1 MNTAE
6 TRARRSG
13 EFAGEVRAERDA
25 KVPGAHLSAVLAT
38 FAVDTPAEAIPA
50 SVSSWVK
57 HLVLDAAGNAYASTR
72 YEFAHRA
79 LTALRGLDEGQSIV
93 IGMPARLT
101 VRDAALMNGILIHGL
116 DFDDTYLPGN
126 VHLTASV
133 VPTVLALGSRLNARG
148 ADVLTACTLGLEAG
162 MRLAAAAKGAFLK
175 AGFHPTGLCGA
186 FASVLAASR
195 LLRLDHAQTVTAQG
209 LVLSSA
215 SGTMQSTQE
224 GAWAKRMHPGLMAS
238 AAITAASLAREGFSG
253 PKQTYE
259 GKYGLFSC
267 FMGQYAGDVDFD
279 VVTDSLGSRWEC
291 TRTSIKLYPACFQS
305 HAAMNAALELRR
317 EEGVD
322 VQHIESIRARIANV
336 AVPLVCEPLDE
347 KRKPRDSYAAQFS
360 LPYALACCFTRG
372 HFGLE
377 EIEESSFSDSS
388 LLALAHKVSY
398 EIDPDAGFPKYR
410 SGEVIVKLKNGKEI
424 SRRKNILP
432 DDPAPTEAIVGKFM
446 ENTRCSMSVARS
458 HSIADVILNLD
469 KAEAATILSDTLGG
483 P

>member
-1 MNTAE
+1 MADTQ
-6 TRARRSG
+6 
-13 EFAGEVRAERDA
+13 
-25 KVPGAHLSAVLAT
+25 LSAVLAT
-38 FAVDTPAEAIPA
+38 FAVNMQTETIPTT
-50 SVSSWVK
+50 VSTWMK
-57 HLVLDAAGNAYASTR
+57 HLILDAAGNAYASTR

-79 LTALRGLDEGQSIV
+79 LTALRDLDEGAATV

-133 VPTVLALGSRLNARG
+133 VPTVLALGSRLNVRG
-148 ADVLTACTLGLEAG
+148 AEVLTACALGLEAG
-162 MRLAAAAKGAFLK
+162 MRVAAAAKGAFLK

-195 LLRLDHAQTVTAQG
+195 LLRLNHSQTVTAQG

-215 SGTMQSTQE
+215 SGTMQPTQE

-267 FMGQYAGDVDFD
+267 FMGEYADDVNFD
-279 VVTDSLGSRWEC
+279 AVTDSLGSRWEC

-305 HAAMNAALELRR
+305 HAAMNAALELGR

-322 VQHIESIRARIANV
+322 VQQVESIRARIADI
-336 AVPLVCEPLDE
+336 AIPLVCEPLAD

-360 LPYALACCFTRG
+360 LPYALACCFARG
-372 HFGLE
+372 RFGLE
-377 EIEESSFSDSS
+377 EIEEPSYSDPS
-388 LLALAHKVSY
+388 LIALAHKVSY
-398 EIDPDAGFPKYR
+398 EVDPAAGFPKYR
-410 SGEVIVKLKNGKEI
+410 SGEVIVKFKNGREV
-424 SRRKNILP
+424 SRRKSILP
-432 DDPAPTEAIVGKFM
+432 DDPAPAEAIVGKFM
-446 ENTRCSMSVARS
+446 ANTGFAMSPARS
-458 HSIADVILNLD
+458 RSIADLILNIE
-469 KAEAATILSDTLGG
+469 KIEAASTLGTTLAG